1 MASAAFAARPAAFG
15 KRSVL
20 ALVLIG
26 TLAFLALLYFI
37 GTDRMG
43 GSENNGQAHAASKG
57 LTGYAALVRLLEAEG
72 HQVSTSRSEAVLDD
86 PVLLVLTPS
95 QWTSPEEMAK
105 LIERRANYG
114 PTLVILPKWF
124 TGKALGEKAKPG
136 WVTLDGAN
144 KPLWDLE
151 IGGDDV
157 AIGITT
163 SEKPVRRIW
172 DTIDGI
178 GGELPP
184 STAIQFLD
192 AKMESRTAPLV
203 TSRERVLAGLFHRE
217 EKPTLSVSDGDVV
230 LEVEPDPT
238 GFEDDVYANRYS
250 MAAREAWR
258 VTVVAEPDLMNN
270 WGMAGEDRAKAAL
283 EIIDV
288 ASGYQNLPIVFDLT
302 TNGLG
307 QSRNLLSLAFEP
319 PFLAATLCLLVALLL
334 VGWRAFRRFGPP
346 LAEDLA
352 LAFGKAQLVENGG
365 GVIQRTGRMHLLTRP
380 YAAMVESRIARKL
393 GLRGV
398 PRETLDK
405 MLARRGLEAASPRL
419 AALESALHHRD
430 IIRAARAL
438 DSLERTII
446 R

>member
-1 MASAAFAARPAAFG
+1 MAQAAFPARPAAFG

-20 ALVLIG
+20 ALVLVG

-43 GSENNGQAHAASKG
+43 GSDNNGQAHAASKG

-72 HQVSTSRSEAVLDD
+72 YQVGTSRSEATLDD
-86 PVLLVLTPS
+86 PALLVLTPPPS
-95 QWTSPEEMAK
+95 ANGEQIAE
-105 LIERRANYG
+105 LIARRAEYG

-124 TGKALGEKAKPG
+124 VGRAQGDKAKPG
-136 WVTLDGAN
+136 WVTLGGALPPFWELVIEGETIGLDITGS
-144 KPLWDLE
+144 KQPL
-151 IGGDDV
+151 
-157 AIGITT
+157 
-163 SEKPVRRIW
+163 RRVW
-172 DTIDGI
+172 QSGS
-178 GGELPP
+178 GLKGELPA

-192 AKMESRTAPLV
+192 SNAALGSEPLA
-203 TSRERVLAGLFHRE
+203 TSRARVLAAQFDQGLAGAAKYSAGE
-217 EKPTLSVSDGDVV
+217 GEDG
-230 LEVEPDPT
+230 
-238 GFEDDVYANRYS
+238 YNRWL
-250 MAAREAWR
+250 AASEEAWR

-270 WGMAGEDRAKAAL
+270 WGMADAARARAAL
-283 EIIDV
+283 EIVAV
-288 ASGYQNLPIVFDLT
+288 ASGERNLPIVFDLT

-307 QSRNLLSLAFEP
+307 QSRNLLTLAFEP

-346 LAEDLA
+346 LAEDPAFA
-352 LAFGKAQLVENGG
+352 LGKAQLVENGG

-380 YAAMVESRIARKL
+380 YAAMVESRMARKL

-398 PRETLDK
+398 PRDTLDK
-405 MLARRGLEAASPRL
+405 MLARRGLDAASPRL
-419 AALESALHHRD
+419 AALESARHHRD

-438 DSLERTII
+438 HSLERTIT

>member
-1 MASAAFAARPAAFG
+1 MAQAAFPARPAAFG

-20 ALVLIG
+20 ALVLVG

-43 GSENNGQAHAASKG
+43 GSDNNGQAHAASKG

-72 HQVSTSRSEAVLDD
+72 YQVGTSRSEATLDD
-86 PVLLVLTPS
+86 PALLVLTPPPS
-95 QWTSPEEMAK
+95 ANGEQIAE
-105 LIERRANYG
+105 LIARRAEYG

-124 TGKALGEKAKPG
+124 VGRAQGDKAKPG
-136 WVTLDGAN
+136 WVTLGGALPPFWELVIEGETIGLDITGS
-144 KPLWDLE
+144 KQPL
-151 IGGDDV
+151 
-157 AIGITT
+157 
-163 SEKPVRRIW
+163 RRVW
-172 DTIDGI
+172 QSGS
-178 GGELPP
+178 GLKGELPA

-192 AKMESRTAPLV
+192 SNAALGSEPLA
-203 TSRERVLAGLFHRE
+203 TSRARVLAAQFDQGLAGAAKYSAGE
-217 EKPTLSVSDGDVV
+217 GEDG
-230 LEVEPDPT
+230 
-238 GFEDDVYANRYS
+238 YNRWL
-250 MAAREAWR
+250 AASEEAWR

-270 WGMAGEDRAKAAL
+270 WGMADAARARAAL
-283 EIIDV
+283 EIVAV
-288 ASGYQNLPIVFDLT
+288 ASGERNLPIVFDLT

-307 QSRNLLSLAFEP
+307 QSRNLLTLAFEP

-346 LAEDLA
+346 LAEDPA
-352 LAFGKAQLVENGG
+352 FAFGKAQLVENGG

-380 YAAMVESRIARKL
+380 YAALVESRMARKL

-398 PRETLDK
+398 PRDTLDK
-405 MLARRGLEAASPRL
+405 MLARRGLDAASPRL
-419 AALESALHHRD
+419 AALESARHHRD

-438 DSLERTII
+438 HSLERTIT

>member
-1 MASAAFAARPAAFG
+1 MAQAAFPARPAAFG

-20 ALVLIG
+20 ALVLVG

-43 GSENNGQAHAASKG
+43 GSDNNGQAHAASKG

-72 HQVSTSRSEAVLDD
+72 YQVGTSRSEATLDD
-86 PVLLVLTPS
+86 PALLVLTPPPS
-95 QWTSPEEMAK
+95 ANGEQIAE
-105 LIERRANYG
+105 LIARRAEYG

-124 TGKALGEKAKPG
+124 VGRAQGDKAKPG
-136 WVTLDGAN
+136 WVTLGGALPPFWELVIEGETIGLDITGS
-144 KPLWDLE
+144 KQPL
-151 IGGDDV
+151 
-157 AIGITT
+157 
-163 SEKPVRRIW
+163 RRVW
-172 DTIDGI
+172 QSGS
-178 GGELPP
+178 GLKGELPA

-192 AKMESRTAPLV
+192 SNAALGSEPLA
-203 TSRERVLAGLFHRE
+203 TSRARVLAAQFDQGLAGTAKYSAGE
-217 EKPTLSVSDGDVV
+217 GEDG
-230 LEVEPDPT
+230 
-238 GFEDDVYANRYS
+238 YNRWL
-250 MAAREAWR
+250 AASEEAWR

-270 WGMAGEDRAKAAL
+270 WGMADAARARAAL
-283 EIIDV
+283 EIVAV
-288 ASGYQNLPIVFDLT
+288 ASGERNLPIVFDLT

-307 QSRNLLSLAFEP
+307 QSRNLLTLAFEP

-346 LAEDLA
+346 LAEDPA
-352 LAFGKAQLVENGG
+352 FAFGKAQLVENGG

-380 YAAMVESRIARKL
+380 YAALVESRMARKL

-398 PRETLDK
+398 PRDTLDK
-405 MLARRGLEAASPRL
+405 MLARRGLDAASPRL
-419 AALESALHHRD
+419 AALESARHHRD

-438 DSLERTII
+438 HSLERTIT

>member
-1 MASAAFAARPAAFG
+1 MAQAAFPARPAAFG

-20 ALVLIG
+20 ALVLVG

-43 GSENNGQAHAASKG
+43 GSDNNGQAHAASKG

-72 HQVSTSRSEAVLDD
+72 YQVGTSRSEATLDD
-86 PVLLVLTPS
+86 PALLVLTPPPS
-95 QWTSPEEMAK
+95 ANGEQIAE
-105 LIERRANYG
+105 LIARRAEYG

-124 TGKALGEKAKPG
+124 VGRAQGDKAKPG
-136 WVTLDGAN
+136 WVTLGGALPPFWELVIEGETIGLDITGS
-144 KPLWDLE
+144 KQPL
-151 IGGDDV
+151 
-157 AIGITT
+157 
-163 SEKPVRRIW
+163 RRVW
-172 DTIDGI
+172 QSGS
-178 GGELPP
+178 GLKGELPA

-192 AKMESRTAPLV
+192 SNAALGSEPLA
-203 TSRERVLAGLFHRE
+203 TSRARVLAAQFDQGLAGAAKYSAGE
-217 EKPTLSVSDGDVV
+217 SEDG
-230 LEVEPDPT
+230 
-238 GFEDDVYANRYS
+238 YNRWL
-250 MAAREAWR
+250 AASEEAWR

-270 WGMAGEDRAKAAL
+270 WGMADAARARAAL
-283 EIIDV
+283 EIVAV
-288 ASGYQNLPIVFDLT
+288 ASGERNLPIVFDLT

-307 QSRNLLSLAFEP
+307 QSRNLLTLAFEP

-346 LAEDLA
+346 LAEDPA
-352 LAFGKAQLVENGG
+352 FAFGKAQLVENGG

-380 YAAMVESRIARKL
+380 YAALVESRMARKL

-398 PRETLDK
+398 PRDTLDK
-405 MLARRGLEAASPRL
+405 MLARRGLDAASPRL
-419 AALESALHHRD
+419 AALESARHHRD

-438 DSLERTII
+438 HSLERTIT

>member
-1 MASAAFAARPAAFG
+1 MAQAAFPARPAAFG

-20 ALVLIG
+20 ALVLVG

-43 GSENNGQAHAASKG
+43 GSDNNGQAHAASKG

-72 HQVSTSRSEAVLDD
+72 YQVGTSRSEATLDD
-86 PVLLVLTPS
+86 PALLVLTPPPS
-95 QWTSPEEMAK
+95 ANGEQIAE
-105 LIERRANYG
+105 LIARRAEYG

-124 TGKALGEKAKPG
+124 VGRAQGDKAKPG
-136 WVTLDGAN
+136 WVTLGGALPPFWELVIEGETIGLDITGS
-144 KPLWDLE
+144 KQPL
-151 IGGDDV
+151 
-157 AIGITT
+157 
-163 SEKPVRRIW
+163 RRVW
-172 DTIDGI
+172 QSGS
-178 GGELPP
+178 GLKGELPA

-192 AKMESRTAPLV
+192 SNAALGSEPLA
-203 TSRERVLAGLFHRE
+203 TSRARVLAAQFDQGLAGTAKYSAGE
-217 EKPTLSVSDGDVV
+217 GEDG
-230 LEVEPDPT
+230 
-238 GFEDDVYANRYS
+238 YNRWL
-250 MAAREAWR
+250 AASEEAWR

-270 WGMAGEDRAKAAL
+270 WGMADAARARAAL
-283 EIIDV
+283 EIVAV
-288 ASGYQNLPIVFDLT
+288 ASGERNLPIVFDLT

-307 QSRNLLSLAFEP
+307 QSRNLLTLAFEP

-346 LAEDLA
+346 LAEDPA
-352 LAFGKAQLVENGG
+352 FAFGKAQLVENGG

-380 YAAMVESRIARKL
+380 YAAMVESRMARKL

-398 PRETLDK
+398 PRDTLDK
-405 MLARRGLEAASPRL
+405 MLARRGLDAASPRL
-419 AALESALHHRD
+419 AALESARHHRD

-438 DSLERTII
+438 HSLERTIT

>member
-1 MASAAFAARPAAFG
+1 MAQAAFPARPAAFG

-20 ALVLIG
+20 ALVLVG

-43 GSENNGQAHAASKG
+43 GSDNNGQAHAASKG

-72 HQVSTSRSEAVLDD
+72 YQVGTSRSEATLDD
-86 PVLLVLTPS
+86 PALLVLTPPPS
-95 QWTSPEEMAK
+95 ANGEQIAE
-105 LIERRANYG
+105 LIARRAEYG

-124 TGKALGEKAKPG
+124 VGRAQGDKAKPG
-136 WVTLDGAN
+136 WVTLGGALPPFWELVIEGETIGLDITGS
-144 KPLWDLE
+144 KQPL
-151 IGGDDV
+151 
-157 AIGITT
+157 
-163 SEKPVRRIW
+163 RRVW
-172 DTIDGI
+172 QSGS
-178 GGELPP
+178 GLKGELPA

-192 AKMESRTAPLV
+192 SNAALGSEPLA
-203 TSRERVLAGLFHRE
+203 TSRARVLAAQFDQGLAGAAKYSAGE
-217 EKPTLSVSDGDVV
+217 GEDG
-230 LEVEPDPT
+230 
-238 GFEDDVYANRYS
+238 YNRWL
-250 MAAREAWR
+250 AASEEAWR

-270 WGMAGEDRAKAAL
+270 WGMADAARARAAL
-283 EIIDV
+283 EIVAV
-288 ASGYQNLPIVFDLT
+288 ASGERNLPIVFDLT

-307 QSRNLLSLAFEP
+307 QSRNLLTLAFEP

-346 LAEDLA
+346 LAEDPA
-352 LAFGKAQLVENGG
+352 FAFGKAQLVENGG

-380 YAAMVESRIARKL
+380 YAAMVESRMARKL

-398 PRETLDK
+398 PRDTLDK
-405 MLARRGLEAASPRL
+405 MLARRGLDAASPRL
-419 AALESALHHRD
+419 AALESARHHRD

-438 DSLERTII
+438 HSLERTIT